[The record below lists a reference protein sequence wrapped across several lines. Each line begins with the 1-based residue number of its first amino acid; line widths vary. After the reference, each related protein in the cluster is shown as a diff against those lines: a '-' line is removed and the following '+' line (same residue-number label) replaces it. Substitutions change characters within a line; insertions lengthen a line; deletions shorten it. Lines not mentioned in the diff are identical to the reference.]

1 MDAVFI
7 VEKGLVVRSSSVH
20 GIEVESG
27 GAEVDERVRVIVPLQ
42 LRRRVE
48 GEVMV
53 HELAEIREPRGDGR
67 IVARWLL
74 VSRRPGLDHLACEFL
89 EVLVVG
95 KEGWQTPEQPAQL
108 ALEDAGP

>member
-27 GAEVDERVRVIVPLQ
+27 GAEVDERVRVVVPLQ

-53 HELAEIREPRGDGR
+53 HELAAIGEACGDRR
-67 IVARWLL
+67 IVAGGILFSCWL
-74 VSRRPGLDHLACEFL
+74 GLDHLSSEFL
-89 EVLVVG
+89 EVL
-95 KEGWQTPEQPAQL
+95 EEL
-108 ALEDAGP
+108 ARQMVEP

>member
-48 GEVMV
+48 GEGMV

-67 IVARWLL
+67 IVARLVL
-74 VSRRPGLDHLACEFL
+74 VSRRVGLYRLGCEYL
-89 EVLVVG
+89 EVVVVG
-95 KEGWQTPEQPAQL
+95 MGGWYVPDCEADVL
-108 ALEDAGP
+108 GEE

>member
-7 VEKGLVVRSSSVH
+7 VEKRLVVRSSSVN
-20 GIEVESG
+20 GVEVESG

-67 IVARWLL
+67 IVARWVL
-74 VSRRPGLDHLACEFL
+74 VSRRLGLDHLACEFL

-95 KEGWQTPEQPAQL
+95 KEGRQIPEHAAEA
-108 ALEDAGP
+108 ALEEGGP